1 MARKYEKIAH
11 ELREGITNGTY
22 PPGSTLPAL
31 SELMA
36 TYEVARETVR
46 SAVSVLANEGLVTPL
61 SGVGTVVR
69 DLGTVDMHSQPGDA
83 HPAWGSTTGDD
94 SKIETIEASYD
105 VANHEVAQRLGIGR
119 GDQVV
124 HRVRRYYKGRHIVLL
139 HDQWLPG
146 EVGARIHSETGYD
159 PADKDAHE
167 RTDLYSFIREAGYQ
181 PAQTTERV
189 STRMP
194 DPDERDVMSIP
205 PGVPV
210 LITLRTTRDAS
221 QIELE
226 TSTFVAT
233 GDRAEQTYTVTM

>member
-94 SKIETIEASYD
+94 SKIATIEASYD

-119 GDQVV
+119 EVV
-124 HRVRRYYKGRHIVLL
+124 EMLKALEAEDRDALLADFLLRQPENRHAARR
-139 HDQWLPG
+139 
-146 EVGARIHSETGYD
+146 
-159 PADKDAHE
+159 
-167 RTDLYSFIREAGYQ
+167 
-181 PAQTTERV
+181 
-189 STRMP
+189 
-194 DPDERDVMSIP
+194 DERR
-205 PGVPV
+205 GC
-210 LITLRTTRDAS
+210 LCHQGWRGQDA
-221 QIELE
+221 
-226 TSTFVAT
+226 
-233 GDRAEQTYTVTM
+233 GRRACPHCEP